1 MESTLNGKE
10 LLPDQASLT
19 LCHVET
25 GNPNWMIKAAAS
37 QEAANCPDCKVLSTA
52 RHSSYVRRLK
62 DLPIQ
67 GQTVELTV
75 RVGRW
80 RCRNRGCQ
88 RRIFCQRL
96 PAIAPAH
103 ARETNR
109 FGEVGRA
116 IAYALGGRPGER
128 LSRRLGIPASR
139 NTLLRRLKRLAQ
151 SRLPAGPIP
160 VIGVDEWAWRKG
172 QSYGTILVDLE
183 RGVVA
188 DLLPDRSA
196 ASFEKWLKEH
206 LGVTVVSRDRDGVY
220 AEGGYSGA
228 PRAQQVADRFHLVQG
243 LIRAVQDELA
253 HQRDGLRMPAQEI
266 VGHDCQEEAT
276 IAVPEPE
283 VMPPQQRGPLPSP
296 RPQEIRQKRWERKQE
311 LFAMV
316 KGLRA
321 QGIRAFEIVKL
332 TGLSRGTVDKWLRL
346 SECPPLRSKKAP
358 RPGMAEY
365 LSEELRR
372 LWDQGCQNG
381 TKLLEQIR
389 KLGYVGSY
397 SSLTRFLQPWREEK
411 RTAKRLGAPQRPERI
426 HSCVSAVRHVSPQ
439 EAAAALSKPKPML
452 NERQSKIVEFLQ
464 RTPDFATM
472 RHLILSF
479 RSILCH
485 GTVSSLKRW
494 IEEAEQTGIAAI
506 GKFVRQLKRDR
517 EAVGHAVEYRWSNG
531 PVEGHI
537 NRLKTVKRQMYGRA
551 GFELLRSRVLPLA
564 A

>member
-1 MESTLNGKE
+1 MANTFNEKE

-19 LCHVET
+19 LCHVKT
-25 GNPNWMIKAAAS
+25 GNPNWMINAAAGR
-37 QEAANCPDCKVLSTA
+37 EAANCPACGVLSKA

-67 GQTVELTV
+67 GQPVELTV

-80 RCRNRGCQ
+80 RCRNRGCP

-96 PAIAPAH
+96 PEIAPTH
-103 ARETNR
+103 ARETKR
-109 FGEVGRA
+109 FGEIGRA
-116 IAYALGGRPGER
+116 IAHALGGRAGAR
-128 LSRRLGIPASR
+128 LSLRLGIPVSR
-139 NTLLRRLKRLAQ
+139 NTLLRRLKRWAQ
-151 SRLPAGPIP
+151 SRLPAGPIQ

-172 QSYGTILVDLE
+172 QNYGTILVDLQ

-206 LGVTVVSRDRDGVY
+206 PGVTVVSRDRDGVY

-253 HQRDGLRMPAQEI
+253 HQRDGLRMPTQEI
-266 VGHDCQEEAT
+266 VGHNSPKEAT
-276 IAVPEPE
+276 PAVPEPQG
-283 VMPPQQRGPLPSP
+283 MPMPQRGPLPSP

-311 LFAMV
+311 SFAMV
-316 KGLRA
+316 KDLRA
-321 QGIRAFEIVKL
+321 QGIKAFEIVKL

-346 SECPPLRSKKAP
+346 EECPPLRSKKAP
-358 RPGMAEY
+358 RPGMVEY

-397 SSLTRFLQPWREEK
+397 SSLTQFLQSWREEK
-411 RTAKRLGAPQRPERI
+411 RAAKRMAAAQSTERT
-426 HSCVSAVRHVSPQ
+426 HSTVSAVRHVSPQ
-439 EAAAALSKPKPML
+439 EAAAALSKPRPML
-452 NERQSKIVEFLQ
+452 NERQSKIVDFLK

-479 RSILCH
+479 RSILCN
-485 GTVSSLKRW
+485 GKVSSLTRW
-494 IEEAEQTGIAAI
+494 IEEAEATGIAAI

-517 EAVGHAVEYRWSNG
+517 EAVEHAVEYRWSNG

-537 NRLKTVKRQMYGRA
+537 NRLKTIKRQMYGRA
-551 GFELLRSRVLPLA
+551 KFELLRARTLPLTA
-564 A
+564 